1 MKRKNNIN
9 SLINK
14 AIKETLDEKAESLVK
29 NINELGGMDDSHPR
43 FGKVNFAKMTPEEIM
58 ALMNKPINSDE
69 EEEEEEEYSDYDM
82 EGTEMEEGFDSEE
95 VFMGRRG
102 KDYSPKEFKRIPKD
116 TGLSGDLPYD
126 SMHMSK
132 YMSMFPDDEGPED
145 DGDYEDEDEGSE
157 LVFEGETC
165 EQCGAKGSITEG
177 DTCEQCGYKMEG
189 IYDEAGNFPKKQSF
203 DYVQE
208 EEDMEYKSDEEACNY
223 HRENF
228 GPENERTI
236 MLCKGMNESLKGRQ
250 KLLDKNKNNKI
261 DAEDFKLLRKSKKKE
276 TDEEVE
282 EGNAFS
288 GALAKAKEKGSDE
301 FKVGGKTYEVKEGK
315 KKVCSRCGMK
325 NCKCKSKVK
334 ESVKLTESEVIDLIE
349 KIVKEEKSNL
359 NKGTKHKGLTTYE
372 KAHRGS
378 GKENSD
384 YIKSVTKK
392 MKEYLKDGS
401 KGEYSMEPKMF
412 PQGNGQLA
420 KMSKKAYVPSDAVQ
434 DYTDNLTAAGL
445 ENLTYDEIHPNEEW
459 VDMNVVGSSKTGNNP
474 EWANAVETGVNKKRN
489 KVRKDNLLGK
499 IKKKAYNKSPQPI
512 VTDKSGEDAGS
523 KLLMKLESMDSKEG
537 IKINEEFDRMKELLS
552 YNRKTQ

>member
-14 AIKETLDEKAESLVK
+14 VIKETLDEKAESLVK

-58 ALMNKPINSDE
+58 ALMNEPIKYSD
-69 EEEEEEEYSDYDM
+69 EEEEEEYSDYDM

-116 TGLSGDLPYD
+116 AGLSGDLPYD

-145 DGDYEDEDEGSE
+145 DDDYEDEGSE

-177 DTCEQCGYKMEG
+177 NVCEQCGNKMEG
-189 IYDEAGNFPKKQSF
+189 IYDKAGNFPKKQSF

-208 EEDMEYKSDEEACNY
+208 EEEMEYESDEESCKY

-228 GPENERTI
+228 GPEDERTI
-236 MLCKGMNESLKGRQ
+236 MFCKGMNESLKGRQ
-250 KLLDKNKNNKI
+250 KLLDKNRNNKI
-261 DAEDFKLLRKSKKKE
+261 DDEDFKLLRKSKKKE

-315 KKVCSRCGMK
+315 KKVCYRCGMK

-401 KGEYSMEPKMF
+401 KGEYSMEPKIF

-474 EWANAVETGVNKKRN
+474 EWANAVDTGVNKKRN

>member
-1 MKRKNNIN
+1 MKLKNNI
-9 SLINK
+9 SRTINK
-14 AIKETLDEKAESLVK
+14 VLNETLDEKAEKLVK
-29 NINELGGMDDSHPR
+29 NINELGGMEDSHPR
-43 FGKVNFAKMTPEEIM
+43 FGKLNFAKMSPEEIE
-58 ALMNKPINSDE
+58 ALMNEPINNSSEDEDEFEIEFDDE
-69 EEEEEEEYSDYDM
+69 ETNEA
-82 EGTEMEEGFDSEE
+82 FDSDE
-95 VFMGRRG
+95 VFMSRRG
-102 KDYSPKEFKRIPKD
+102 KDFSPKEFKRIPKGSDVMGGLD
-116 TGLSGDLPYD
+116 TD

-132 YMSMFPDDEGPED
+132 YMGMFPDDEGPED
-145 DGDYEDEDEGSE
+145 DDFEDEDEGSE
-157 LVFEGETC
+157 LVFEGDTC
-165 EQCGAKGSITEG
+165 EQCGAKGSIMEG
-177 DTCEQCGYKMEG
+177 ECNECGYKMEG

-208 EEDMEYKSDEEACNY
+208 EEDMEYESDEEACNY

-228 GPENERTI
+228 GPEDERTI
-236 MLCKGMNESLKGRQ
+236 MFCKGMNESLKGKQR
-250 KLLDKNKNNKI
+250 LLDKNKNNKI
-261 DAEDFKLLRKSKKKE
+261 DDEDFKLLRKSKKKE

-372 KAHRGS
+372 KAHKGS
-378 GKENSD
+378 GKENTD

-392 MKEYLKDGS
+392 MKDYLKDGS

-420 KMSKKAYVPSDAVQ
+420 KMSKKAYIPSDAVQ

-459 VDMNVVGSSKTGNNP
+459 VNDLMIGSSKTGNNP
-474 EWANAVETGVNKKRN
+474 EWANAVDTGVNKKRR
-489 KVRKDNLLGK
+489 KVQKDNLLGQ
-499 IKKKAYNKSPQPI
+499 IKRKAYNKSPQPI
-512 VTDKSGEDAGS
+512 VSDKTGEDSAS
-523 KLLMKLESMDSKEG
+523 KLMVKLESTEEKTDK
-537 IKINEEFDRMKELLS
+537 KLNEEFGRMKELLS

>member
-58 ALMNKPINSDE
+58 ALMNEPINSD
-69 EEEEEEEYSDYDM
+69 EEEEEEYSDYDM